1 MRRAILLTSW
11 LVFALGATT
20 PAGGPGAAQ
29 QGTAAPTVPAELRAT
44 AHPALPATAAQYWL
58 VPAASWRPGT
68 AAARAAA
75 ADLARAAALV
85 GENKA
90 AQALPLIRTRAL
102 EATPLRDHALY
113 IRGLAELQLKRP
125 ADARRTFGLV
135 RAAQPPGALIERAT
149 LREAEAAEA
158 LGADAD
164 AVALYESLSAPQ
176 VVGADDVLLRL
187 GRAATRAGDSR
198 RARAAWERLYFEYA
212 ATEGGAAA
220 AAALA
225 SPAPG
230 QAPAPPRVEAELV
243 RAERLFAARRYAL
256 AYDGFERVLP
266 QATGDQR
273 ELALLRLA
281 ACDYFLKR
289 HRAAVNRLRPILSTA
304 SRRAEALFFYLSATR
319 ELGNHDQYVDLAR
332 QLVTAYPT
340 SSWAEDTLNNL
351 ASHYLIVNEDALAD
365 EVFRETLWRF
375 PSGRFAARAAW
386 KVGWWAFKHG
396 RDAEAAVVFER
407 GAATFPRSDYRPPW
421 LYWAGRARERTGDA
435 GQARERFEL
444 AVIDYANSYYGR
456 LAAGRLKALRAG
468 VSPASSSA
476 RRWQPAAPAAEP
488 AVPTTEL
495 IGWLIHAGLDTA
507 ALDEVSYA
515 GRAWGRSAALDATR
529 AYVLN
534 RMGQL
539 RPAISVMRQTYP
551 HFLAAGG
558 ESLPTDIQRVIFPL
572 DHWPLIRQHAAA
584 HKLDPCLVAA
594 LVAQES
600 TFDPQARSSANAI
613 GLMQVLPSTGR
624 QWANKLGIRGFSARS
639 LTNPVVNVRIGT
651 AYFADLV
658 KRFGSEYL
666 ALASYNAGAH
676 RVNRWMSERPGLPR
690 EEFID
695 DIPFPETQNYV
706 KRILGTAEDY
716 RRLYGTDAR
725 Q

>member
-11 LVFALGATT
+11 FVTALAAITL
-20 PAGGPGAAQ
+20 AGGPGSAQ
-29 QGTAAPTVPAELRAT
+29 QGSAGPAATAELRAT

-68 AAARAAA
+68 AAARTAA
-75 ADLARAAALV
+75 ADLARAATLV
-85 GENKA
+85 GEDKA

-102 EATPLRDHALY
+102 EATPLRDYALY
-113 IRGLAELQLKRP
+113 VRGLAELKLKRL

-135 RAAQPPGALIERAT
+135 RAAQPSGALVERAT

-164 AVALYESLSAPQ
+164 AVALYELLSAPQ

-187 GRAATRAGDSR
+187 ARAATRVGDSG

-212 ATEGGAAA
+212 ATEGGTAAA
-220 AAALA
+220 VALA
-225 SPAPG
+225 PVTA
-230 QAPAPPRVEAELV
+230 APATPRFEAEFS

-256 AYDGFERVLP
+256 AYDGFDRALP

-273 ELALLRLA
+273 EVALLRLA
-281 ACDYFLKR
+281 ECDHFLKR
-289 HRAAVNRLRPILSTA
+289 HRAVVNRLRPILGTA

-319 ELGNHDQYVDLAR
+319 ELGNHDQYVDMAR

-340 SSWAEDTLNNL
+340 SSWAEDALNNL
-351 ASHYLIVNEDALAD
+351 ASHYIIINEDGLAD
-365 EVFRETLWRF
+365 DVFRELLQRF

-386 KVGWWAFKHG
+386 KVGWWALKHG
-396 RDAEAAVVFER
+396 RDAETAVVFER
-407 GAATFPRSDYRPPW
+407 GAAAFPRSDYRPPW

-435 GQARERFEL
+435 ELARERYEL
-444 AVIDYANSYYGR
+444 VVIDYANSYYGR

-468 VSPASSSA
+468 VSPAASSA
-476 RRWQPAAPAAEP
+476 RRWQAAAPAAEP
-488 AVPTTEL
+488 AIPATEL
-495 IGWLIHAGLDTA
+495 ITWLIHAGLYDA
-507 ALDEVSYA
+507 ALDEISYA

-529 AYVLN
+529 AWVLN

-558 ESLPTDIQRVIFPL
+558 ESLPMDIQRVIFPL

-584 HKLDPCLVAA
+584 HKLDPYLVAA
-594 LVAQES
+594 LIAQES
-600 TFDPQARSSANAI
+600 TFDSQARSSANAI

-624 QWANKLGIRGFSARS
+624 QWARKLGIRRFSARS
-639 LTNPVVNVRIGT
+639 LTTPAVNVRIGT

-658 KRFGSEYL
+658 KRFGSEHL

-676 RVNRWMSERPGLPR
+676 RVNRWISERPGLPR

-716 RRLYGTDAR
+716 RRLYGGDAR